1 MFDTRKAYNSIKT
14 GLAERHLCRLWY
26 HDCQDEDWRID
37 GFNCVQFAGA
47 LMTTAIKKVS
57 ATYAE
62 VAIVHGLPVTEANED
77 SRNLYIDM

>member
-37 GFNCVQFAGA
+37 DFNCG
-47 LMTTAIKKVS
+47 
-57 ATYAE
+57 
-62 VAIVHGLPVTEANED
+62 GLEKSSGLLSPT
-77 SRNLYIDM
+77 RGI